1 MRHPGGPSAGTLP
14 QVQRQ
19 PSGNGW
25 GIISDDDQGPEAP
38 SLGPRHFH
46 RHWFGHRGPALGLP
60 LQQKSRTSSADGAA
74 ALSTRFRANSCYLAP
89 QGRNSPF
96 GSHGSCGPGT
106 IRPISTS
113 TPFSPGIDDTSTIT
127 AHVLCQHP
135 LAWPSGMAPPCLHL
149 RSPPSTSKTRW
160 NSWTPRA
167 DGGGFGRCGAI
178 LSAGPICDIWC
189 R

>member
-1 MRHPGGPSAGTLP
+1 MRYPGRPSAGTLP

-38 SLGPRHFH
+38 SLGARYFH
-46 RHWFGHRGPALGLP
+46 RHWFGHHSPALSLP
-60 LQQKSRTSSADGAA
+60 LQQRSRTSSANGAA
-74 ALSTRFRANSCYLAP
+74 ALSTRFRANSCYPSP

-96 GSHGSCGPGT
+96 GSHGSCGPRT
-106 IRPISTS
+106 RSPIITS
-113 TPFSPGIDDTSTIT
+113 NPFSPESDDPDTIA
-127 AHVLCQHP
+127 AHVLCQRP
-135 LAWPSGMAPPCLHL
+135 QPGPPGWPHRALHL

-160 NSWTPRA
+160 NFWTPRA

-178 LSAGPICDIWC
+178 WSAGPICDIWC